1 MKDKYPMKSGPF
13 LGLVI
18 DYENLIYQQAHD
30 NIGPNKM
37 ENTNIWK
44 PNQIEYKMG
53 KSKTKVNTRRINTN
67 RRGVKHD

>member
-30 NIGPNKM
+30 NM
-37 ENTNIWK
+37 EYTNIWK
-44 PNQIEYKMG
+44 L
-53 KSKTKVNTRRINTN
+53 TK
-67 RRGVKHD
+67 